1 MFPMPD
7 GYHMRIKN
15 LSIIVCAAIVGLFI
29 LISYIT
35 SEFVVVRGVDAIEGN
50 AASEKMRQLRNYI
63 NGQQVQIGHI
73 AVDWACWDD
82 AYRFMQDMD
91 PEFIKINLRQQM
103 LVKLN
108 LSSIAYYDR
117 GGVHAAFVED
127 SAENWAPGQ
136 SAEAQRLFALLTRK
150 LMQSADE
157 SVKGILMIGGVPFIV
172 AAQKIRD
179 TAMLLP
185 PNGVVFMSR
194 AMDAEFIRD
203 VEHDT
208 LLNFSILP
216 VDVFNNVPTAA
227 DDTTGFKTVREDGA
241 VNSYSIMRD
250 VFDCSAFCL
259 RLVTDR
265 EIAQL
270 GKRMFMQNFILIVIT
285 GMGMLVAFLYFTERQ
300 ILRRILS
307 MQRQA
312 QHIEKSSKPLKKIE
326 IEGDDEIF
334 DLSLKINSMI
344 DALQSNEK
352 FLQQTLD
359 TLQAGVITIEPGSMK
374 IRSINAFAQ
383 QFIGLPA
390 EEIIGK
396 PCYEFV
402 CPRGVNLCPMDKDHC
417 RTDLVAGNLVAADG
431 AQKNIVKS
439 VRAIQMN
446 GEEIYLESFVDITDL
461 ETTRQELQRSEE
473 RYKTLFMN
481 TGTATAVISSTGLI
495 FLTNTEFSKL
505 VGLPSEEIEGKLF
518 ISKFLG
524 KNLFGPQQLFAAE
537 SSSIR
542 EKYEME
548 IATHWGK
555 TASVL
560 VTLARIPD
568 SGLSVISLLD
578 ISERSAMEKEL
589 AYRAN
594 HDLLTG
600 LANKSL
606 AEEKLLGA
614 LREAAI
620 TGGKVGVLLIDLDR
634 FKQVNDSF
642 GHSLGDKLLRQAA
655 ERLTYLARQ
664 EDCVARTGGDEFV
677 IVAGRVHN
685 ISQIEALAKN
695 VLCALNRC
703 FYVDEYSI
711 YLSASIGIACYPD
724 NGETMEALLQSADLA
739 MYRAKAKG
747 KNTYAFFTEDLTVA
761 ANDRMALETEMFRAM
776 DSAAFDVYYQPK
788 VNIAHKTLAG
798 CEALVRW
805 KRADGSWVSPAVFIP
820 LAEETGLVRRLDMYV
835 LRRACRQ
842 QREWETQ
849 GLGSVRV
856 AVNMSGRSIIAESF
870 VDDVLD
876 VLGREDVRPE
886 NIGIEITETAFMLN
900 MAEASRAIA
909 ALSEQGIKIYLDDFG
924 TGYSSLYYL
933 HTLPIASLKIDKSFI
948 DGINAPANASNEMV
962 KTVLTLASGL
972 GMATVAEGV
981 ETRDQAEFLAENGC
995 KVIQG
1000 YLFSPA
1006 ISGSDFAEYLK
1017 ESHSRIAAALV

>member
-1 MFPMPD
+1 MPSVP
-7 GYHMRIKN
+7 GRYSMRIKS

-29 LISYIT
+29 LISYVT
-35 SEFVVVRGVDAIEGN
+35 SELVVVRGVDAIEGN
-50 AASEKMRQLRNYI
+50 TASEKMRQLRNHI
-63 NGQQVQIGHI
+63 HAQQVQMGHV

-82 AYRFMQDMD
+82 AYRYMQSPD
-91 PEFIKINLRQQM
+91 PEFVKTNMRQQM
-103 LVKLN
+103 LAKLN
-108 LSSIAYYDR
+108 LSSIAYYSRDA
-117 GGVHAAFVED
+117 VHAAFIED
-127 SAENWAPGQ
+127 ATENWEPGQ

-150 LMQSADE
+150 LMRSADE
-157 SVKGILMIGGVPFIV
+157 GMTGILMIGGMPYIM

-185 PNGVVFMSR
+185 PNGVVFMTR
-194 AMDAEFIRD
+194 AMDAGFIKD

-208 LLNFSILP
+208 LLRFSILP
-216 VDVFNNVPTAA
+216 VDVFNNVPAAA
-227 DDTTGFKTVREDGA
+227 DDETAFKTVREDGA
-241 VNSYSIMRD
+241 VNSYSVMRD
-250 VFDCSAFCL
+250 MFDCAAFCL

-265 EIAQL
+265 EIAQF

-359 TLQAGVITIEPGSMK
+359 TLQAGVITIEPGSLK
-374 IRSINAFAQ
+374 IRTINAFAQ
-383 QFIGLPA
+383 RFIGMLA
-390 EEIIGK
+390 EEVVGK
-396 PCYEFV
+396 PCYEV
-402 CPRGVNLCPMDKDHC
+402 ICPRGVDLCPMVNGHSKAELIAGK
-417 RTDLVAGNLVAADG
+417 LVSADG
-431 AQKNIVKS
+431 TQKTIVKS
-439 VRAIQMN
+439 VRAIQLN

-505 VGLPSEEIEGKLF
+505 VGIPSEEIEGQLF
-518 ISKFLG
+518 ISRFLG
-524 KNLFGPQQLFAAE
+524 KNLFGPQQLFAAD
-537 SSSIR
+537 SPQTR
-542 EKYEME
+542 EKYETE
-548 IATHWGK
+548 LTAHNGK

-606 AEEKLLGA
+606 AEEKLLSA
-614 LREAAI
+614 LREASS
-620 TGGKVGVLLIDLDR
+620 GGMVGVLLIDLDR

-655 ERLTYLARQ
+655 ERLTYLARP

-677 IVAGRVHN
+677 IVAGRVR
-685 ISQIEALAKN
+685 SKDQIEALAKN
-695 VLCALNRC
+695 VLCSLNRC

-711 YLSASIGIACYPD
+711 YLSASIGIACFPE
-724 NGETMEALLQSADLA
+724 NGGTMEALLQSADLA
-739 MYRAKAKG
+739 MYTAKAKG

-788 VNIAHKTLAG
+788 VNIAHRTLAG

-805 KRADGSWVSPAVFIP
+805 KRADGSWISPAVFIP
-820 LAEETGLVRRLDMYV
+820 LAEETGLVQRLDMYV

-842 QREWETQ
+842 QREWEQQ

-876 VLGREDVRPE
+876 VLAREDVLPE
-886 NIGIEITETAFMLN
+886 HIGIEITETAFMSN
-900 MAEASRAIA
+900 MAAASRAIA
-909 ALSEQGIKIYLDDFG
+909 ALSEHGIKIYLDDFG

-948 DGINAPANASNEMV
+948 DGINAPDNASNELV

-981 ETRDQAEFLAENGC
+981 ETREQAEFLAENGC

-1006 ISGSDFAEYLK
+1006 ISGSAFAEYLK
-1017 ESHSRIAAALV
+1017 ESQQRISASLT